1 MRWVKLLFVLL
12 ITLVLSIMG
21 YCYRAILFIVDIID
35 GGDDVDDSAP
45 TDQNIWYNYRTGEL
59 DPVKRIDGLYEE
71 KP

>member
-1 MRWVKLLFVLL
+1 
-12 ITLVLSIMG
+12 MG

>member
-12 ITLVLSIMG
+12 VTLASSTLS
-21 YCYRAILFIVDIID
+21 YCYRAILFVVDIID
-35 GGDDVDDSAP
+35 GGDDVYHSAP
-45 TDQNIWYNYRTGEL
+45 TDQSTWYNYRTGEL